1 MKMSFFFRG
10 LCALIVFFYLPLN
23 AQDVS
28 KKSAVL
34 LSIGAESRGFTLSY
48 ERRIYNSSDTKRLSL
63 RGFIG
68 YGFNASNWS
77 DRGEITNPGAL
88 PGRSW
93 RMSTYFPFED
103 REKSKRFVYYLG
115 DLTQY
120 TIGIEINGKLGRKN
134 HFLEVAYGTALDY
147 FSRNVNFYSSRK
159 ELGDQPTYE
168 ELKKAKGSKF
178 ANHHHVRAG
187 YRFVANNGLTLSAG
201 LSLHQLEGFFTH
213 FYADDRSLM
222 PYLSAGYSF

>member
-1 MKMSFFFRG
+1 MKGF
-10 LCALIVFFYLPLN
+10 CALFVFFCLPLN
-23 AQDVS
+23 AQDLS

-48 ERRIYNSSDTKRLSL
+48 ERRIASFNNKDRISL

-68 YGFNASNWS
+68 YGFNASSWS
-77 DRGEITNPGAL
+77 DRGEITTPGTL

-103 REKSKRFVYYLG
+103 RDKSKRSVYYLG
-115 DLTQY
+115 DLSQY
-120 TIGIEINGKLGRKN
+120 TIGIELNGRLGKKK
-134 HFLEVAYGTALDY
+134 HFFEVGYGVALDY

-168 ELKKAKGSKF
+168 DLKKAKGSKF
-178 ANHHHVRAG
+178 ANHRHARVG
-187 YRFVANNGLTLSAG
+187 YRFVANNGLTVAAG
-201 LSLHQLEGFFTH
+201 LSSHTLEGFFT
-213 FYADDRSLM
+213 
-222 PYLSAGYSF
+222 